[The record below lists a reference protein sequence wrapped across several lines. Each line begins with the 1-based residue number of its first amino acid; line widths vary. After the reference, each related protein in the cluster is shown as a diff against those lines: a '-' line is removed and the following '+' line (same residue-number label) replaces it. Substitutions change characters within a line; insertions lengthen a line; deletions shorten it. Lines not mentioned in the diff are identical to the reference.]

1 MSRKHNFLA
10 IILSLVLIVCLL
22 PGSANLVSAA
32 STSKKLSTNFTLVNL
47 KDTTANVVVQYN
59 KPDGTN
65 WGASSFTN
73 FSIAP
78 GANEIVRQYFDPG
91 LTAGTGSVVV
101 SSDQELGALVQMM
114 AREGVPSMSAYTGIS
129 QTSTAW
135 YVPLLAHHG
144 GTAYGVA
151 NSQIS
156 IQNAGDA
163 ANISVALFARGA
175 AMPTMTK
182 VFPNVPQGGSILFD
196 LEPEAGLGENWW
208 GSAEV
213 TSSSPLAV
221 MSNMFTGADAL
232 VSFNGTPQETVKSSW
247 FIPYFYVRLANTL
260 VTTIVLQNVSG
271 TQIPAGDLSLICTKD
286 PTAPGSQTFTVNND
300 VAISNNSA
308 YDFNPLTDL
317 VRFPEAGW
325 YGGCKISSASGKQ
338 FTMMI
343 LNRKIAE
350 TGHAA
355 FEAIP
360 GDLQTK
366 KVTIPLVAKR
376 LANGFATAFA
386 VQNLSASDITVTIT
400 YTPEGGVGTPIVRR
414 GVLIPA
420 NASIQRNFRLADTEG
435 LPDGWVGA
443 ATIVSDNKPIAGF
456 ASNWNLAPSGD
467 QMLAYLPF
475 HTSP

>member
-1 MSRKHNFLA
+1 
-10 IILSLVLIVCLL
+10 
-22 PGSANLVSAA
+22 
-32 STSKKLSTNFTLVNL
+32 
-47 KDTTANVVVQYN
+47 
-59 KPDGTN
+59 
-65 WGASSFTN
+65 
-73 FSIAP
+73 
-78 GANEIVRQYFDPG
+78 
-91 LTAGTGSVVV
+91 
-101 SSDQELGALVQMM
+101 
-114 AREGVPSMSAYTGIS
+114 MSAYTGIS